1 MNKNYMPKSSH
12 ERKHHHAKE
21 KTQGGFISNNFRNTM
36 NKNEK
41 IIMGVLV
48 GGIVMFLIL
57 SIVVLFGKGGKLTTQ
72 NSTEQEVPASEKVK
86 VLTTPYPT
94 TPPITDF
101 FMQVNE
107 KRFYPDTVMI
117 KKGHSVTIMNIGKSV
132 TTVTPSVADSDHDF
146 GEIKESEEKVIQFNK
161 AGVYRYTRSTK
172 PDQVLTI
179 TVTE

>member
-1 MNKNYMPKSSH
+1 MPKSSH

-21 KTQGGFISNNFRNTM
+21 KTQEGFISNNFRNTM

-48 GGIVMFLIL
+48 GGIAMFLIL

-72 NSTEQEVPASEKVK
+72 STEQEVPASEKVK

-94 TPPITDF
+94 IPPISDF

-107 KRFYPDTVMI
+107 KRFYPDNLTI
-117 KKGHSVTIMNIGKSV
+117 KKGHNVTILNIGKN
-132 TTVTPSVADSDHDF
+132 TTTITPTAADSDHNF
-146 GEIKESEEKVIQFNK
+146 GEIKVSEEKVIQFDK
-161 AGVYRYTRSTK
+161 AGVYRYTRDTK
-172 PDQVLTI
+172 PDQILVI

>member
-1 MNKNYMPKSSH
+1 M
-12 ERKHHHAKE
+12 
-21 KTQGGFISNNFRNTM
+21 
-36 NKNEK
+36 
-41 IIMGVLV
+41 
-48 GGIVMFLIL
+48 
-57 SIVVLFGKGGKLTTQ
+57 Q

-146 GEIKESEEKVIQFNK
+146 GEIKESEERVIQFNK